1 MKESRWNY
9 SQQEAEDEDER
20 LADDFAGD
28 REAMVARTI
37 VRRGVKDARVLAA
50 MCRVPRHEFVPVEL
64 RDSAYADR
72 PLSIG
77 FDQTISQPYIVA
89 FMTEA
94 LRLPE
99 GACVLE
105 VGTGSGYQAAVLAE
119 VAAQVFSVE
128 IVPELVTRAAE
139 LLARLGYGNIET
151 AERDGSEGW
160 LEHAPYDGIL
170 VAAAADEIPAPLV
183 EQLKPGARL
192 ILPLRVGEGQQLVV
206 VTRVGDGFREEA
218 VLSVAFVP
226 MTGSAQRRGAAS

>member
-1 MKESRWNY
+1 M
-9 SQQEAEDEDER
+9 QAQAGV
-20 LADDFAGD
+20 DDDGPTDYFAGE

-37 VRRGVKDARVLAA
+37 IRRGVKDARVLAA
-50 MCRVPRHEFVPVEL
+50 MCCVPRHEFVVVEL

-72 PLSIG
+72 PLPIG

-99 GACVLE
+99 EAHVLE

-119 VAAQVFSVE
+119 VAARVFSVE
-128 IVPELVTRAAE
+128 IVPELAARAAV
-139 LLARLGYGNIET
+139 LLARLGYLNIET

-160 LEHAPYDGIL
+160 PEHAPYDGIL
-170 VAAAADEIPAPLV
+170 VAAAADEIPAPLI
-183 EQLKPGARL
+183 EQLKPGGRL
-192 ILPLRVGEGQQLVV
+192 ILPVRVGEGQQLVV
-206 VTRVGDGFREEA
+206 ATREGDGFREEA

-226 MTGSAQRRGAAS
+226 MTGRVQRSGAAS